1 MALNWGGHQNDS
13 NPTPR
18 RSPKSRKLQVC
29 RLGKNAWVTWAHPS
43 ALLASHLSYSILNPP
58 SRTKPRRRCNPATPS
73 VSQGSTERATAS
85 LWSHSRL
92 GRDSHGLES
101 SPALPA
107 LPERP
112 PRQERK
118 FPNQGNR
125 RGGGTICHQISNISL
140 SLKTNDHSLGLDS
153 RHKQSSSLLPSR
165 VARTVVPA
173 SLQDKAPSHQS
184 FLYQ

>member
-1 MALNWGGHQNDS
+1 MTRAQ
-13 NPTPR
+13 
-18 RSPKSRKLQVC
+18 
-29 RLGKNAWVTWAHPS
+29 PS
-43 ALLASHLSYSILNPP
+43 ALLAFHLPYPILNPP
-58 SRTKPRRRCNPATPS
+58 SRTKPRRRCNPATPP

-85 LWSHSRL
+85 PWPHSRL
-92 GRDSHGLES
+92 GRDSRGRPHGLDS

-112 PRQERK
+112 PSQVRK
-118 FPNQGNR
+118 FPHQGNR
-125 RGGGTICHQISNISL
+125 RGGGTICHRISNISL
-140 SLKTNDHSLGLDS
+140 SLKTNDHSLGLDP

-165 VARTVVPA
+165 IARTVVQA